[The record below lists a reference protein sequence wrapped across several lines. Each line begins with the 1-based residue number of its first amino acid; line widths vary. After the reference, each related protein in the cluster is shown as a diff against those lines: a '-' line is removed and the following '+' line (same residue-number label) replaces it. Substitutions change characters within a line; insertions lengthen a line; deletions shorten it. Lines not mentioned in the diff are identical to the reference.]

1 MSEITDVQDTSLEQ
15 KLLAAKSTREL
26 QEVVNLFNLDIAKKN
41 VIRSKAYSD
50 MVDKVINEMSA
61 RIDKYPG
68 QFSNRE
74 LLEYMTALQAQ
85 LVKNADV
92 NKDLPTIA
100 IQQNNVINMG
110 TPLDKF
116 DRESKDKMRDVLRA
130 ILGETMQ
137 GDVIENGFSE
147 EANRVD

>member
-1 MSEITDVQDTSLEQ
+1 MNEITDVQDTKLEQ

-100 IQQNNVINMG
+100 IQQNVINMS